1 MELGRIVLVTDRAV
15 AAARG
20 RDVVDVV
27 AAALAGV
34 PRGGAVV
41 QVREKDLPA
50 RELLALVRRVVDVAR
65 ARRCPVLVND
75 RLDVALAA
83 GADGVHLPEAG
94 LPVAVARR
102 LTRPAPFLVGVSVH
116 GADAAG
122 AAARDGA
129 DLVHLGP
136 VWDTPSKRGMGEP
149 LGAAVI
155 EEAARAVAGAGGA
168 ACLFAVGGVTSAE
181 RAAAAVAA
189 GAHGVALIRGWI
201 DAEDAGAAAAG
212 LEAAA
217 TAAAGTRSRD
227 R

>member
-1 MELGRIVLVTDRAV
+1 VLPGRLVLVTDRHA

-20 RDVVDVV
+20 RDPVDLV
-27 AAALAGV
+27 AEALAAL
-34 PRGGAVV
+34 PRASAVV

-50 RELLALVRRVVDVAR
+50 RELLALVRRVIDVAR
-65 ARRCPVLVND
+65 EQRCPVLVND

-94 LPVAVARR
+94 LPIGVARR
-102 LTRPAPFLVGVSVH
+102 LTRAPFLIGVSVH

-129 DLVHLGP
+129 DLVQLGP

-149 LGAAVI
+149 LGVAVVAA
-155 EEAARAVAGAGGA
+155 AARAVAAAGA
-168 ACLFAVGGVTSAE
+168 ARLYAVGGVTSAE

-189 GAHGVALIRGWI
+189 GAHGVAVIRAVW
-201 DAEDAGAAAAG
+201 DAGDAGAAAAE
-212 LEAAA
+212 LERA
-217 TAAAGTRSRD
+217 TAAAARR
-227 R
+227 

>member
-1 MELGRIVLVTDRAV
+1 MTLGRLVLVTDRAA

-27 AAALAGV
+27 AAALAAL
-34 PRGGAVV
+34 PHGAALV

-50 RELLALVRRVVDVAR
+50 RELLALVRRVIDVAR
-65 ARRCPVLVND
+65 EHRCPVLVND

-94 LPVAVARR
+94 LPVSVARR
-102 LTRPAPFLVGVSVH
+102 LPRPAPFLGGVSVH

-129 DLVHLGP
+129 DLVQLGP

-149 LGAAVI
+149 LGAAVV
-155 EEAARAVAGAGGA
+155 EQAARAVAGAGGA
-168 ACLFAVGGVTSAE
+168 ARLYAVGGVTSPE

-189 GAHGVALIRGWI
+189 GAHGVTIIRGWI
-201 DAEDAGAAAAG
+201 DAEDPGAAVAA
-212 LEAAA
+212 LEAA
-217 TAAAGTRSRD
+217 TAAARVR
-227 R
+227 

>member
-1 MELGRIVLVTDRAV
+1 MTLGRLVLVTDRAA

-27 AAALAGV
+27 AAALAAL
-34 PRGGAVV
+34 PHGAALV

-50 RELLALVRRVVDVAR
+50 RELLALVRRVIDVAR
-65 ARRCPVLVND
+65 EHRCPVLVND

-94 LPVAVARR
+94 LPVSVARR

-129 DLVHLGP
+129 DLVQLGP

-149 LGAAVI
+149 LGAAVV
-155 EEAARAVAGAGGA
+155 EQAARAVAGAGGA
-168 ACLFAVGGVTSAE
+168 ARLYAVGGVTSPE

-189 GAHGVALIRGWI
+189 GAHGVAIIRGWI
-201 DAEDAGAAAAG
+201 DAEDPGAAVAA
-212 LEAAA
+212 LEAA
-217 TAAAGTRSRD
+217 TAAARVR
-227 R
+227 